1 MLRLCRFLFQII
13 SAITWYHSDFPP
25 VSLSAWSA
33 PPWLRSH
40 CSFSPPTTRVRCEGW
55 GWRSEVY
62 GVYRECEVRGMKCE
76 AWSVRYVR
84 YEMWGV
90 SCEVWSVRCEVWG
103 VRWTWDSEDQ
113 ITNKVLLV
121 IIIEGI
127 PQTAIYLILSIGL
140 IPVFVRFSCLQRFF
154 PFSCLAGRGR
164 WGQTCKDLRI
174 RRFMVCGLCVGVKWQ
189 EWETEKQIHTCSAS
203 KYFSLSS
210 IKFYILNL
218 FRQIVKF

>member
-1 MLRLCRFLFQII
+1 M
-13 SAITWYHSDFPP
+13 
-25 VSLSAWSA
+25 
-33 PPWLRSH
+33 
-40 CSFSPPTTRVRCEGW
+40 
-55 GWRSEVY
+55 
-62 GVYRECEVRGMKCE
+62 
-76 AWSVRYVR
+76 
-84 YEMWGV
+84 
-90 SCEVWSVRCEVWG
+90 
-103 VRWTWDSEDQ
+103 RWTWDSEDQ
-113 ITNKVLLV
+113 ITNKLLLV

-218 FRQIVKF
+218 FRQSCQMLSLWVIVSELYILAKPNIYTLHDILVKISFCRK